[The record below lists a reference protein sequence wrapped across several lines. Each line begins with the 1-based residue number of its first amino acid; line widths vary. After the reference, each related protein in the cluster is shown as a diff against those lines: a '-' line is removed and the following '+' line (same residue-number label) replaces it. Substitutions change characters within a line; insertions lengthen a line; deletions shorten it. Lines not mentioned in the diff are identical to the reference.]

1 MAAMRLY
8 REGPIAAMAA
18 PTGSGSAPRD
28 TKNQDFIDPE
38 SFDLTREAAGRRAVA
53 APSEAGAE
61 RQSQGRMP

>member
-8 REGPIAAMAA
+8 REGPIAAIG
-18 PTGSGSAPRD
+18 GSHRELVGTRD
-28 TKNQDFIDPE
+28 RKDQDFFSPE

-61 RQSQGRMP
+61 RPSQGRMP

>member
-18 PTGSGSAPRD
+18 PTWIGSALRER
-28 TKNQDFIDPE
+28 KGQDFFDPE

-61 RQSQGRMP
+61 RPSQGRMP